1 MMLNFDK
8 FYSLSEENQAQ
19 IKDFISTEYNN
30 VKKANKAVYS
40 HFVAQYLQLKTK
52 QRNNVFLF
60 IEQLHEKESLSG
72 KYKKIRHYKDYIPN
86 EENDYGYEQIKQN
99 PNLFSSNFIAYN
111 TKTEQGASGILRFKV
126 DCAMTD
132 IFELEDEM
140 NNAFLAK
147 SLTHCNTNVI
157 KLDFKSYQRVTE
169 TQLHLLYN
177 MLSMCQ
183 SELIVDLCEED
194 TIKLTNKW
202 DAVLIMSKDHA
213 TKKIIYKGEK
223 IIVENFLKK
232 VNVFF

>member
-1 MMLNFDK
+1 MLNLDK
-8 FYSLSEENQAQ
+8 IYSLSEENQAQ
-19 IKDFISTEYNN
+19 IKDFILTEYNK
-30 VKKANKAVYS
+30 VKKANEAIYS
-40 HFVAQYLQLKTK
+40 HFVAQYLKLKTK
-52 QRNNVFLF
+52 QKNNVLSF
-60 IEQLHEKESLSG
+60 IEQLHDNESLSG
-72 KYKKIRHYKDYIPN
+72 KHRKIRHYKDYMSN

-126 DCAMTD
+126 DCATTD

-147 SLTHCNTNVI
+147 SLTRCDTNVI

-169 TQLHLLYN
+169 IQLHLLYN

-183 SELIVDLCEED
+183 SELIVDLCND
-194 TIKLTNKW
+194 NTIKLTNKW

-213 TKKIIYKGEK
+213 TKKIIYQGEK